1 MSAPVPKNEKKR
13 LNVLWQYDVL
23 DTVPEEVFDDLTD
36 LASHICETPI
46 ALISLVDEDRQWF
59 KSKIGV
65 TLSETSRDVSFCA
78 HAITSDG
85 LLIVP
90 DATKDARFKNNPL
103 VTGGQKIRF
112 YAGAPLVTPDGHALG
127 TLCVLD
133 NQPRTL
139 RLEQQQGLRV
149 LAHHVM
155 TQLELRRHARELV
168 RAHANGHQIKSELAR
183 AHAEITRLRRELD
196 QFKKQVRPAKA
207 TRAAGPATRT
217 RLKQGRDRR
226 AMAERD

>member
-13 LNVLWQYDVL
+13 LKVLWQYEVL

-36 LASHICETPI
+36 LAAHICETPI

-59 KSKIGV
+59 KSKIGM
-65 TLSETSRDVSFCA
+65 TISETSRDVSFCA
-78 HAITSDG
+78 HAITSEG

-90 DATKDARFKNNPL
+90 DATKDKRFKDNPL
-103 VTGGQKIRF
+103 VAGGQRIRF
-112 YAGAPLVTPDGHALG
+112 YAGSPLITPDGHALG

-133 NQPRTL
+133 KRPRTL
-139 RLEQQQGLRV
+139 RPEQQQALRV

-155 TQLELRRHARELV
+155 TQLELRRHARELDQ
-168 RAHANGHQIKSELAR
+168 AHANGHQIKSELAR

-196 QFKKQVRPAKA
+196 QFKRLVRPAKQTRA
-207 TRAAGPATRT
+207 TRA
-217 RLKQGRDRR
+217 RR
-226 AMAERD
+226 